1 MRKKKM
7 KQIIVTNGAVGLKMK
22 PTFSD
27 ILFIIKVPDEQIQQ
41 LFSLRNK
48 KNEIYKEYVLQ
59 IKNNLIFK
67 NESKINTNHES
78 IYKSIFGLS
87 NGNLVGISCNL
98 YLSNDTEELKIKR
111 PIIFHIGRT
120 PSSRNDLKIIM
131 EILLKNK
138 VKLNNEWKNWYIEN
152 C

>member
-1 MRKKKM
+1 MKKL
-7 KQIIVTNGAVGLKMK
+7 IILSIATSSL
-22 PTFSD
+22 
-27 ILFIIKVPDEQIQQ
+27 
-41 LFSLRNK
+41 LFSANVDK
-48 KNEIYKEYVLQ
+48 LQ
-59 IKNNLIFK
+59 IDQKNTV

>member
-1 MRKKKM
+1 M

-27 ILFIIKVPDEQIQQ
+27 ILFIIKVTDEQIQQ

-48 KNEIYKEYVLQ
+48 TGEIYKEYVLQ
-59 IKNNLIFK
+59 MEDNLIFK
-67 NESKINTNHES
+67 NKSKINTDRKL
-78 IYKSIFGLS
+78 IFKSIIGLL
-87 NGNLVGISCNL
+87 NEDCIIISCNL
-98 YLSNDTEELKIKR
+98 YLLNDTKELKIKN
-111 PIIFHIGRT
+111 PIIFRADNLSCKKDI
-120 PSSRNDLKIIM
+120 KIII